1 MTALVTRLRSFLQR
15 SLPAAETASEPKDMW
30 LYQFIMRPP
39 HGCYKWSCFCSGQE
53 LIRHL
58 HLLILKRLCI
68 KPVQENV
75 KVLHLP
81 PNLEGEQFGINFFD
95 PFQVVPVDARQEVL
109 KELINGMLM
118 MEPLLE
124 QLDPVLDEEPL
135 KVFRRLVRIVQDG
148 SNFRG
153 PTREDS
159 FKQLRSLF
167 GEGWIAGYLDRM
179 YEHYMEGKRRAV
191 LHELNQR
198 ILAYAG
204 MERRAKDGI
213 AKAERD
219 RKRVALKQARDR
231 DRILFSDFF
240 IDSKM
245 RRVIKKY
252 AK

>member
-1 MTALVTRLRSFLQR
+1 MTALVTRLRSFFQQ
-15 SLPAAETASEPKDMW
+15 SQPAAETASEPQDMW

-39 HGCYKWSCFCSGQE
+39 HGCYEWSCFCSGQE

-75 KVLHLP
+75 KALHLP

-124 QLDPVLDEEPL
+124 QLDPELDEEPL
-135 KVFRRLVRIVQDG
+135 RVFRRLVRIVQDG
-148 SNFRG
+148 SHFSG
-153 PTREDS
+153 PTEEDS

-167 GEGWIAGYLDRM
+167 GEGWIACYLDRM
-179 YEHYMEGKRRAV
+179 YEHYMEGKRRAERH
-191 LHELNQR
+191 LLSQDELS
-198 ILAYAG
+198 LAGKA
-204 MERRAKDGI
+204 RRA
-213 AKAERD
+213 RD
-219 RKRVALKQARDR
+219 A
-231 DRILFSDFF
+231 
-240 IDSKM
+240 
-245 RRVIKKY
+245 VIKKERDIER
-252 AK
+252 AALKLIRDRERAIFAGR

>member
-1 MTALVTRLRSFLQR
+1 MTALINRVR
-15 SLPAAETASEPKDMW
+15 SLFQSSQPVAETPPRRQEMW

-39 HGCYKWSCFCSGQE
+39 HGCYEWSCFCSGQE

-148 SNFRG
+148 SKFRG
-153 PTREDS
+153 PTREDR

-167 GEGWIAGYLDRM
+167 GKGWIAGYLDQM
-179 YEHYMEGKRRAV
+179 YEHFMEGKRRAE
-191 LHELNQR
+191 LHLLNQDELS
-198 ILAYAG
+198 LAGKA
-204 MERRAKDGI
+204 RRARD
-213 AKAERD
+213 AVVRRERD
-219 RKRVALKQARDR
+219 RKRAALKLVRDR
-231 DRILFSDFF
+231 ERAIFAG
-240 IDSKM
+240 
-245 RRVIKKY
+245 R
-252 AK
+252 

>member
-1 MTALVTRLRSFLQR
+1 MTALVTRLRSFFQR
-15 SLPAAETASEPKDMW
+15 SQPAAETASEPQVMW

-39 HGCYKWSCFCSGQE
+39 HGCYEWSCFCSGQE

-95 PFQVVPVDARQEVL
+95 PFQVVPLDARQEVL

-124 QLDPVLDEEPL
+124 QLDPVLDEGPL

-148 SNFRG
+148 SKFSG
-153 PTREDS
+153 PTEEDS
-159 FKQLRSLF
+159 FRQLRSLF

-179 YEHYMEGKRRAV
+179 YNHYIEGKRRAE
-191 LHELNQR
+191 LHLLNQDELS
-198 ILAYAG
+198 LAGKA
-204 MERRAKDGI
+204 RRARDAVTK
-213 AKAERD
+213 KERD
-219 RKRVALKQARDR
+219 IERAARKLIRDR
-231 DRILFSDFF
+231 ERSIFAG
-240 IDSKM
+240 
-245 RRVIKKY
+245 R
-252 AK
+252 